1 MADATGKDG
10 AATEHIQE
18 AQLATWPENAA
29 ADASGAATDPA
40 ISGNATEH
48 AIAKWQAM
56 FWRKS
61 KDCHHVIQ
69 VVLSLRANANC
80 QELQLEGIL
89 LRHLPRLFAPNM
101 EDAFFAMLEQETI
114 TDANLC
120 YSVVDFCAKWPQQHK
135 ATYQELLADS
145 AVVRE
150 MNVCLPRAVP
160 MWRWIRIRL
169 ADEIYMT
176 EEETGSWTIHVDKHS
191 DSWEHV
197 RAVRQNV
204 ASMKQMTIS
213 ALLESGY
220 ERESVLL
227 ISETDD
233 HQWRTEAQPLTVV

>member
-18 AQLATWPENAA
+18 AQLATWPGNAA

-61 KDCHHVIQ
+61 KDCHHVTQ
-69 VVLSLRANANC
+69 VVLSLRANANR
-80 QELQLEGIL
+80 QDSQLEGIL
-89 LRHLPRLFAPNM
+89 LRHLPRLFTPNK

-120 YSVVDFCAKWPQQHK
+120 FSVVDFCTKWPQQHK

-145 AVVRE
+145 RVVRK

-160 MWRWIRIRL
+160 MWRWLRIRL

-176 EEETGSWTIHVDKHS
+176 EEETGSWATHVDKNS

-197 RAVRQNV
+197 RAARQYV
-204 ASMKQMTIS
+204 ASMAMTTQG
-213 ALLESGY
+213 LEY
-220 ERESVLL
+220 E
-227 ISETDD
+227 
-233 HQWRTEAQPLTVV
+233 

>member
-18 AQLATWPENAA
+18 AQLATWPGNAA

-69 VVLSLRANANC
+69 VVLSLRANANR
-80 QELQLEGIL
+80 QDSQLEGIL
-89 LRHLPRLFAPNM
+89 LRHLPRLFTPNT

-120 YSVVDFCAKWPQQHK
+120 FSVVDFCTKWPQQHK
-135 ATYQELLADS
+135 ATYQELLVDS

-160 MWRWIRIRL
+160 MWRWIRTRL

-176 EEETGSWTIHVDKHS
+176 EEETGSWTIHVDRNS
-191 DSWEHV
+191 DTCFRLV
-197 RAVRQNV
+197 RAVGQYV
-204 ASMKQMTIS
+204 ASMAMTTQG
-213 ALLESGY
+213 LEY
-220 ERESVLL
+220 
-227 ISETDD
+227 
-233 HQWRTEAQPLTVV
+233 

>member
-18 AQLATWPENAA
+18 ALLATWPENAA

-69 VVLSLRANANC
+69 MVLSLRANANC
-80 QELQLEGIL
+80 QGSQLGGIL
-89 LRHLPRLFAPNM
+89 LRHLPRLFTPSV
-101 EDAFFAMLEQETI
+101 EDAFFVMLEQETM
-114 TDANLC
+114 TDANLRH
-120 YSVVDFCAKWPQQHK
+120 SVVDFCAKWPQPRL
-135 ATYQELLADS
+135 ASYQELLADS
-145 AVVRE
+145 AVERE
-150 MNVCLPRAVP
+150 MNVCLPKAVP

-169 ADEIYMT
+169 AGEIYMT
-176 EEETGSWTIHVDKHS
+176 EEETGSWTIRVDPKS
-191 DSWEHV
+191 DSWDHV
-197 RAVRQNV
+197 LAVREYM
-204 ASMKQMTIS
+204 ASVKYMTFS

-220 ERESVLL
+220 
-227 ISETDD
+227 
-233 HQWRTEAQPLTVV
+233 